1 MAAGATVFVFD
12 IELADADRNVYESL
26 ALRIARHPSETNEY
40 LLTRVLAY
48 CLEYTEG
55 IAFSAGGLSDPDE
68 PAITV
73 RDLTGALQTWI
84 EIGSPDA
91 SRLHKAG
98 KAAKRVAI
106 YTHRQVHLLLAKLQG
121 ERIHRSEALAIYAI
135 DPEFITALSERL
147 AKRTR
152 IELSVSEGHLY
163 ATVGSETLS
172 GAVDMHRL
180 NQQS

>member
-12 IELADADRNVYESL
+12 IELADADRNVYQTL

-55 IAFSAGGLSDPDE
+55 IAFSSGGLSDPDE

-84 EIGSPDA
+84 EIGSPEA
-91 SRLHKAG
+91 PRLHKAG
-98 KAAKRVAI
+98 KAAKRVAV
-106 YTHRQVHLLLAKLQG
+106 YAHRQVNLLLAKLQD
-121 ERIHRSEALAIYAI
+121 ERIHRSDALAIYAI
-135 DPEFITALSERL
+135 DPEFVTALSERL
-147 AKRTR
+147 SKRTR
-152 IELSVSEGHLY
+152 LELSVSERHLY
-163 ATVGSETLS
+163 ATVGTETFS
-172 GAVDMHRL
+172 GAVEMHRL
-180 NQQS
+180 NQQP